1 MVPPSRTKS
10 STPRPS
16 ERRLTEVA
24 RHVKIPE
31 GIVTTAW
38 PRVVAKVAEL
48 GAGFDEWQHGIG
60 RVALGKRANGKYACT
75 VGGVI
80 LSIPR
85 QVGKTYLV
93 GMVMIAM
100 CLLFPGYTV
109 LWTAHR
115 TRTASKTFGSLQGY
129 ARRKKVWPHVQAIRQ
144 TNGEQEIRFR
154 NGSVI
159 MFGAREQGFG
169 RGFDQVDAIVFDEGQ
184 ILTEK
189 ALEDMVAAANVSQHE
204 AGALLWFMGTP
215 PRPLDPGEEFSNRR
229 RKALADKSPDALYVE
244 IGADPECG
252 KPGGPSLD
260 DRQQWSRAN
269 PSYPHRTPLEAML
282 RMREQLTSD
291 DSFRREGLGIW
302 DEVEQVPSAIDPT
315 SWQDLA
321 VSHPPT
327 MEGVRSYA
335 VVFHRDGT
343 SVSLSG
349 SLRHAHGVHVETIAR
364 RPLTEGTYW
373 LTEFFMADRD
383 GRPRHRGAAQIV
395 IFGKAGSAALATDL
409 RAAGVSKTCLI
420 IATQDNAITA
430 ATMLRE
436 QVTRG
441 SITHLTDPEVLDA
454 SIAGSREHKSGQS
467 GGWVLVPK
475 SDDDDSTPA
484 ESVALALWAAM
495 TSKRRPGRATRGVVM
510 A

>member
-1 MVPPSRTKS
+1 MPQSRTKS

-16 ERRLTEVA
+16 ERKLSEVA
-24 RHVKIPE
+24 RHVSIPE

-60 RVALGKRANGKYACT
+60 RVALGKRADGKYACT
-75 VGGVI
+75 VGGII

-129 ARRKKVWPHVQAIRQ
+129 VRRKKVWPHVQAIRQ

-229 RKALADKSPDALYVE
+229 RKALDGKSPDALYVE
-244 IGADPECG
+244 IGADPDCG
-252 KPGGPSLD
+252 KTGGPSLE
-260 DRQQWSRAN
+260 DRKQWAIAN
-269 PSYPHRTPLEAML
+269 PSFPHRTPLEAML
-282 RMREQLTSD
+282 RMREQLTND
-291 DSFRREGLGIW
+291 ESFKREGLGIW
-302 DEVEQVPSAIDPT
+302 DELEQLASAIDPFA
-315 SWQDLA
+315 WRDLTVPA
-321 VSHPPT
+321 PPT
-327 MEGVRSYA
+327 TDGTRCYA

-343 SVSLSG
+343 SVSLSAA
-349 SLRHAHGVHVETIAR
+349 LKHPYGVHVETIAR
-364 RPLTEGTYW
+364 RPLTEGTWW
-373 LTEFFMADRD
+373 LVQFFTEERE
-383 GRPRHRGAAQIV
+383 GRARHESAAQIV
-395 IFGKAGSAALATDL
+395 VFGKAGSTGLASDL
-409 RAAGVSKTCLI
+409 RKAGVAAKCLI
-420 IATQDNAITA
+420 IGTQDNAITA

-436 QVTRG
+436 AVNRG
-441 SITHLTDPEVLDA
+441 EVTHLADPEVLDA
-454 SIAGSREHKSGQS
+454 SIAGSREHKVGQS

-475 SDDDDSTPA
+475 TDEDDSTPA
-484 ESVALALWAAM
+484 ESAGMALWAAK
-495 TSKRRPGRATRGVVM
+495 TTKRRPGKRTRGAVM